1 MSDDL
6 NADAEGTSETTVT
19 NQPRSVMR
27 VPQKPKIGS
36 HTSTKSSPYN
46 SISKRANPGKIL
58 GDFHLA
64 KLNEAFENF

>member
-1 MSDDL
+1 
-6 NADAEGTSETTVT
+6 
-19 NQPRSVMR
+19 MR